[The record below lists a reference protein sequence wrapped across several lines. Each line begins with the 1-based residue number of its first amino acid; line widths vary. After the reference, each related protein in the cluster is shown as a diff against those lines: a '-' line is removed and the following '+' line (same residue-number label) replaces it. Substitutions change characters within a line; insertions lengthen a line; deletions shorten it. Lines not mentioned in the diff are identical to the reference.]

1 MSLVSLIIFV
11 FRNSC
16 TELMICSVMEDAYIM
31 KDPFTD
37 EKRCIVLGSH
47 CSVCNRIVCVSQ
59 V

>member
-1 MSLVSLIIFV
+1 M
-11 FRNSC
+11 
-16 TELMICSVMEDAYIM
+16 MICSVMEDAYIM

-59 V
+59 VWYWLL